1 MSTPAGVVAG
11 LLGSAASEAAAFAAG
26 LAIGPTLAPEI
37 EFLKNEAW
45 SAVQTRALDP
55 MVAAEIAAENVDQY
69 SAMQQQ
75 AAYHGI
81 AGALFADLYGV
92 SLNAP
97 GTGELLAMLRRGTI
111 NSGNFTHGL
120 RKAKLEP
127 MWDAGLADLANQK
140 LSAPDIAY
148 MVVRGILRDD
158 GMLGLSLPTSADNL
172 QLPPQLG
179 LDPVAEAALT
189 GWDKQRLQAFVGRSG
204 LAMAPGLAAQAR
216 FRGILTQN
224 DYELTIA
231 RGDLYPAY
239 AAPVL
244 EVSRQIPTAEQFV
257 EAHLR
262 GWITQAEMYAGT
274 ALHGMSQPYTD
285 LEFQIHRRP
294 LTPLQITKALA
305 WGGNF
310 NPTAGEITD
319 PYVASVH
326 QANLGPEW
334 YGLGEALKHTY
345 SVPFWWRSMVQSGDL
360 GATEAETILLRLGN
374 PPAFATATTQHFAG
388 GTGATADPHITK
400 AQNQLWTTA
409 HRSYVGEMIDAATA
423 TAAIETAGVAA
434 ASAPAVINLWS
445 HERGL
450 IRKQLTPA
458 QVKKAYKDGLYTLA
472 QAETA
477 LLARGYDQADATT
490 LLNE

>member
-1 MSTPAGVVAG
+1 VATAGGIAAG

-45 SAVQTRALDP
+45 NAAQTRALDP
-55 MVAAEIAAENVDQY
+55 LTAAEIAAEDVDQY
-69 SAMQQQ
+69 AAMAQQG
-75 AAYHGI
+75 AYHGI
-81 AGALFADLYGV
+81 AGPLFRDLYGV
-92 SLNAP
+92 TLNAP

-111 NSGNFTHGL
+111 NPGNFTHGL

-148 MVVRGILRDD
+148 MVVRGVLPDD
-158 GMLGLSLPTSADNL
+158 GMLGLALPTQADNL
-172 QLPPQLG
+172 KLPPQLP

-189 GWDKQRLQAFVGRSG
+189 GWDKERLRAFVGRSG

-244 EVSRQIPTAEQFV
+244 EASRQILTANQYAEL
-257 EAHLR
+257 ELR
-262 GWITQAEMYAGT
+262 GFYTAAERRNKT
-274 ALHGMSQPYTD
+274 ALHGMSQADSDDLYNVLGRAPSPRQVYLGLARGAKYPSTYADVPEPYRSAIQRSNIRP
-285 LEFQIHRRP
+285 EFADIVFHTRFGEPSAFVVRA
-294 LTPLQITKALA
+294 LLRDGAITAA
-305 WGGNF
+305 
-310 NPTAGEITD
+310 
-319 PYVASVH
+319 
-326 QANLGPEW
+326 
-334 YGLGEALKHTY
+334 
-345 SVPFWWRSMVQSGDL
+345 R
-360 GATEAETILLRLGN
+360 GATILENSGI
-374 PPAFATATTQHFAG
+374 PPDLATLVADFYAAG
-388 GTGATADPHITK
+388 GGTTADPHITK

-423 TAAIETAGVAA
+423 TAAIEAAGVAA
-434 ASAPAVINLWS
+434 TGAPAVITLWS
-445 HERGL
+445 HERSL

-458 QVKKAYKDGLYTLA
+458 QVKKAYKDGLYTQQ
-472 QAETA
+472 QALDA